1 MLILMMDQ
9 TSELYGEMLFVFL
22 YFFLFSE
29 SITSGLRS
37 PINEDNDINNSIKSE
52 RIVLSS
58 KIDADCPFFI

>member
-9 TSELYGEMLFVFL
+9 TRELYGEMLFVFL

-29 SITSGLRS
+29 SVASGPRIPL
-37 PINEDNDINNSIKSE
+37 NEDTDINNSIKSE

-58 KIDADCPFFI
+58 KIEADCPFFL